1 MEFPTTYLEKLSKP
15 TTPKGI
21 YSYPQELADEI
32 CQWLGDYKE
41 FGLWVRKARE
51 IGAGELKAKFHYIK
65 SRGIK
70 SNHYLLKICK

>member
-1 MEFPTTYLEKLSKP
+1 MEFPTTYLEKLRKP

-21 YSYPQELADEI
+21 YSYHQELAQEI

-41 FGLWVRKARE
+41 FGLWVKMAKQDV
-51 IGAGELKAKFHYIK
+51 GKLKEGLKYIK
-65 SRGIK
+65 SRSIK